1 MRIIFTNHAEIRIK
15 KRKLFKEEVLD
26 AINSPDK
33 QIKKYDKYFIQ
44 KGLSRGTIEVCC
56 EKTGTHIKVITI
68 YWI

>member
-1 MRIIFTNHAEIRIK
+1 MQRLELK

-44 KGLSRGTIEVCC
+44 KRLSRGTIEVCC